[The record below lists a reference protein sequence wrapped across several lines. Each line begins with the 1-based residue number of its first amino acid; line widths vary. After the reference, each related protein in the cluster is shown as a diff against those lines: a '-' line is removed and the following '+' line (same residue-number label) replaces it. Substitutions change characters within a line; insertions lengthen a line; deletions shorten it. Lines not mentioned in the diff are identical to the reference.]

1 MTLLSSRTALAWSA
15 PLSLK
20 EGLRKLPVLLDR
32 MNQVGES
39 QLPVLHN
46 LSHPVFHNPALKVN
60 SLLGGAGN
68 LLRSY
73 LVTYL
78 SEQSTSSSDIPRLAE
93 CSADEDQ
100 LHGHHTGCSRQ
111 KHAPCSSIGEAV
123 VHYFT
128 SELPKHQAGLWLST
142 DPELLPAAA
151 VSGWPGMRMRSAD
164 GSKVRPRTQKT
175 RRESK
180 LPRQSTR
187 NSAHE
192 AHEG

>member
-1 MTLLSSRTALAWSA
+1 M
-15 PLSLK
+15 
-20 EGLRKLPVLLDR
+20 
-32 MNQVGES
+32 
-39 QLPVLHN
+39 
-46 LSHPVFHNPALKVN
+46 
-60 SLLGGAGN
+60 
-68 LLRSY
+68 
-73 LVTYL
+73 
-78 SEQSTSSSDIPRLAE
+78 SSSDIPRLAE

-187 NSAHE
+187 NSARE